1 LKKAK
6 ELAILCDAEVGVII
20 FSSTGR
26 LYDFSSSSMKSVIE
40 RYSDAKGETSSEN
53 DPASEIQVLLFFVT
67 PPYGFQRVDKTSNI
81 LQQRD
86 CYSILVLIC

>member
-1 LKKAK
+1 MLQWM
-6 ELAILCDAEVGVII
+6 LLGLHYL
-20 FSSTGR
+20 STT
-26 LYDFSSSSMKSVIE
+26 LYNYETTLFFGSMKSVIE